1 MRLKKEDLLLYAV
14 TDRSWNKGLS
24 LYEQV
29 EHAIRGGVT
38 IVQLREKE
46 LGEDLFVSEAVKI
59 RELCHRYNVPFIIN
73 DNLEVALKCKADGV
87 HVGQDDMPVR
97 RIREIAGDGF
107 IIGTTA
113 KTVEQAQKAEADGAD
128 YLGVGAVFPSPTK
141 SSAIRI
147 TKEMLCRISE
157 SVDIPIV
164 AIGGI
169 TAENMHEIAH
179 TGISGMAFVSAIFA
193 ADDIEAAAA
202 NLNRMVSEY
211 IS

>member
-14 TDRSWNKGLS
+14 TDRSWNNGLS

-29 EHAIRGGVT
+29 ELAIRGGVT

-46 LGEDLFVSEAVKI
+46 LSEDLFISEAVKI
-59 RELCHRYNVPFIIN
+59 RELCHRHNVPFIIN
-73 DNLEVALKCKADGV
+73 DNLEVALKCKADGI

-97 RIREIAGDGF
+97 QIREIAGDGF

-141 SSAIRI
+141 SNAIRI

-179 TGISGMAFVSAIFA
+179 TGISGMAIVSAIFA

>member
-1 MRLKKEDLLLYAV
+1 MRLRKEDLLLYAV

-29 EHAIRGGVT
+29 ERAIKGGVT

-73 DNLEVALKCKADGV
+73 DNLEVALKCKADGI

-97 RIREIAGDGF
+97 QIREIAGDGF

-141 SSAIRI
+141 RNAIRI

-179 TGISGMAFVSAIFA
+179 TGISGMAIVSAIFA

>member
-1 MRLKKEDLLLYAV
+1 MRLRKEDLLLYAV

-29 EHAIRGGVT
+29 ERAIKGGVT

-59 RELCHRYNVPFIIN
+59 RELCHRYNVSFIIN
-73 DNLEVALKCKADGV
+73 DNLEVALKCKADGI

-97 RIREIAGDGF
+97 QIREIAGDGF

-141 SSAIRI
+141 RNAIRI

>member
-29 EHAIRGGVT
+29 ERAIRGGVT
-38 IVQLREKE
+38 LVQLREKE
-46 LGEDLFVSEAVKI
+46 LSEDLFVSEAVKI

-73 DNLEVALKCKADGV
+73 DNLDVALKCKADGI
-87 HVGQDDMPVR
+87 HVGQEDMPVR
-97 RIREIAGDGF
+97 QIRKIAGDDF

-113 KTVEQAQKAEADGAD
+113 KTVEQAQKAETDGAD

-141 SSAIRI
+141 SNAIRI

-179 TGISGMAFVSAIFA
+179 TGISGVAFVSAIFA

>member
-29 EHAIRGGVT
+29 EHAVRGGVT
-38 IVQLREKE
+38 LVQLREKE
-46 LGEDLFVSEAVKI
+46 LSEDLFVSEAVKI

-73 DNLEVALKCKADGV
+73 DNLDVALKCKADGI

-97 RIREIAGDGF
+97 RIREIAGEGF

-141 SSAIRI
+141 SNAIRI

-202 NLNRMVSEY
+202 NLNMMVSEY